1 MKTLLAVLKKEWMET
16 VRSGKLTVLVILSVL
31 FGIMNPAIAKLTP
44 WMMEL
49 LSDSLSENGLSVGNI
64 TVNALT
70 SWTQFFKNIP
80 LLLVVLVLIYNSIF
94 TKEYQSGTLIPILT
108 KGLPR
113 YKIVLAKFIL
123 VFSLWTLCYWLCFL
137 VTYGYNAFYWDN
149 RTVSCLFSAALYWWL
164 FGAGITS
171 VMVFFSTFSSGST
184 GVLLGT
190 GGYVTAAYTVG
201 LLPHIKEYSPVM
213 LTNSLQLLTAS
224 AKPQDCMKA
233 VLVTVLLG
241 TFSVTASVPL
251 FNRKQL

>member
-1 MKTLLAVLKKEWMET
+1 
-16 VRSGKLTVLVILSVL
+16 
-31 FGIMNPAIAKLTP
+31 
-44 WMMEL
+44 MMEL
-49 LSDSLSENGLSVGNI
+49 LSESLSENGLSVGKI
-64 TVNALT
+64 TVDALT

-80 LLLVVLVLIYNSIF
+80 LLLVVLVLIYSSIF

-164 FGAGITS
+164 FAAVITS
-171 VMVFFSTFSSGST
+171 
-184 GVLLGT
+184 LGT
-190 GGYVTAAYTVG
+190 GGYVTAAYTAG

-224 AKPQDCMKA
+224 AKPDGCMKA
-233 VLVTVLLG
+233 VLVTVVLG
-241 TFSVTASVPL
+241 TFSVAASVPL